1 MGQCIIAEQRASP
14 MGGFSQFLRE
24 PSRLEGG
31 VNGSGLTGL
40 VEQGL
45 YGASPLKSEEVLDTD
60 QLRPRE
66 RNFLPLPFPLST

>member
-1 MGQCIIAEQRASP
+1 

-24 PSRLEGG
+24 PSRLKGG

-45 YGASPLKSEEVLDTD
+45 YGASHLKSEEVLDTD